1 MTQTNSNAASMPII
15 RVGGSKGTKPLPTP
29 LAAGYWEDAF
39 RTHLMKLKPR
49 DRERLRAMTSNLTF
63 DQACSKDLLE
73 PLREHYERRMTFSFL
88 QRVGLLAQHCISFAR
103 AVDVAMGGGPS
114 ATAWI
119 WGGIRFLLEVSAAA
133 TRLHD
138 SIIQM
143 LETLCA
149 YLSLFEKWTV
159 MFPASDYSELAES
172 IKKTCFAFGAFLV
185 EGILYFRR
193 SSFVNLLCVFFVPSL
208 QDKFSKCQSQID
220 HHTRFVKLQLDTA
233 SLQENQ
239 KHNKE
244 ITHLL
249 QSMPQQSTAVQISF
263 PFRFLQNC
271 IRNDQFFGREAQLD
285 QLHSY
290 LTTPPQGTGAS
301 AGMRSVVIHGLG
313 GCGKSSVAKEYMY
326 RQMNRYDVV
335 LWLYADSAA
344 KLESQYI
351 LLANSMGIKVPESQ
365 AVVAVSQWI
374 THLTGTILVVFDNAD
389 NPAILSSYWPKAA
402 QGSIIIT
409 SNNPTT
415 GEEGFAE
422 NGIAIR
428 EFSDETGSRFLVS
441 LLGASIPLTQD
452 ELAATHALSR
462 LYGGLP
468 LALRQAAS
476 FMRNKRCT
484 PTQFSRL
491 YETRFAEI
499 DSLQLPNYPKTI
511 VNVWN
516 MSLSTLSEDSLVIL
530 DIAALLD
537 PDSVPTEMFY
547 QSKVDYSRG
556 KFMMDEMRV
565 LGALEGLAKQSL
577 VEINTAERSL
587 NIHRFFQLATF
598 RRLNEDPER
607 FLDVIGLAAGVVRNF
622 LPHDDFTAVR
632 EPSGWK
638 RVQRTINHILSLREK
653 TQGVISED
661 GARVL
666 LDSLAHLINYGYQ
679 TGQYNLGEDAFR
691 KAQSLI
697 KHIPNPDHNLL
708 SAMYFHYTRMTTE
721 DGKLRE
727 ALSSIQL
734 SRFHVE
740 EAAKHNPSTRK
751 TPLYIR
757 IISNQGVGYT
767 AVEKFVE
774 SERFHLEAIA
784 ACVEH
789 GLEELCS
796 LGNLTQN
803 LGSCYLWMGDLERAQ
818 QTLELALTQPNRN
831 REGAMYTMGNLLL
844 RLKRYD
850 EALNLHKEVLQ
861 IYMDTLGPE
870 HLITAD
876 SWYKLGCIFLID
888 GFEGTDRTEAEY
900 VLPPPFLYLLA
911 IYFLRHRDDL
921 IDIGAPD
928 AASVKWWLSKT
939 LGPQS
944 EEGQALNEAAMDYL
958 TSRLGNDLPQ
968 GKEPWELFDSLMVK
982 YLLLKGVDID
992 EVGIKG
998 PAVDEYYSDMR
1009 SPFHQAAT
1017 EGYTEMALFLINVG
1031 VNIYHKDPVG
1041 RTAEDLALERD
1052 HTEILNALLPNA
1064 LRRKMGAIE

>member
-1 MTQTNSNAASMPII
+1 MTQTTNNAAANPSPS
-15 RVGGSKGTKPLPTP
+15 VDGGKGTKTP
-29 LAAGYWEDAF
+29 STPAADYWEDAF
-39 RTHLMKLKPR
+39 KTHLMKLKLR
-49 DRERLRAMTSNLTF
+49 DRERLRASTSNLTF
-63 DQACSKDLLE
+63 DQASFKDLLE
-73 PLREHYERRMTFSFL
+73 PLRERYEGQKTFSFL
-88 QRVGLLAQHCISFAR
+88 QRVSLLAQHCISFAK
-103 AVDVAMGGGPS
+103 AVDVAVGGGPS
-114 ATAWI
+114 AAAWI

-133 TRLHD
+133 ARLHD

-159 MFPASDYSELAES
+159 IFPASDYSDLAES
-172 IKKTCFAFGAFLV
+172 IKKTCFAFVAFLV
-185 EGILYFRR
+185 AGILYFRR
-193 SSFVNLLCVFFVPSL
+193 SSFVNLLRVLFVPSL
-208 QDKFSKCQSQID
+208 QDKFSKCKIQID

-233 SLQENQ
+233 GLQENQ
-239 KHNKE
+239 NHKKE
-244 ITHLL
+244 ITRLL
-249 QSMPQQSTAVQISF
+249 QTTPQQTTAIRVSF

-290 LTTPPQGTGAS
+290 LTTPPQGTGAG
-301 AGMRSVVIHGLG
+301 AGGARMRSVVIHGLG

-335 LWLYADSAA
+335 LWLYADSTA
-344 KLESQYI
+344 KLDSQYI
-351 LLANSMGIKVPESQ
+351 VLASSLGIKVPESR

-374 THLTGTILVVFDNAD
+374 THLTGTILIVFDNAD
-389 NPAILSSYWPKAA
+389 NPAILSSYWPKAP

-415 GEEGFAE
+415 REEGFAE
-422 NGIAIR
+422 NGIALR
-428 EFSDETGSRFLVS
+428 EFSDETGSQFLVS
-441 LLGASIPLTQD
+441 LLGAPATLTQD
-452 ELAATHALSR
+452 ELAATHTLSR
-462 LYGGLP
+462 QYGGLP

-499 DSLQLPNYPKTI
+499 DSLQLPNYPKTV

-547 QSKVDYSRG
+547 QSKVDHSRG
-556 KFMMDEMRV
+556 KFMTNEMRV

-598 RRLNEDPER
+598 RRLNQDRER
-607 FLDVIGLAAGVVRNF
+607 FLGVIRLAAGVVRGF

-632 EPSGWK
+632 EPSSWN
-638 RVQRTINHILSLREK
+638 RVQRVINHILSLHEK

-661 GARVL
+661 GSRVL
-666 LDSLAHLINYGYQ
+666 LDSLADLINYGYQ
-679 TGQYNLGEDAFR
+679 TGQYNLGEAAFR
-691 KAQSLI
+691 KAQNLI
-697 KHIPNPDHNLL
+697 KHIPNPDHSLL
-708 SAMYFHYTRMTTE
+708 SVMYFHYTRMTTE
-721 DGKLRE
+721 DGQLRE

-734 SRFHVE
+734 SRFHAE
-740 EAAKHNPSTRK
+740 QAAKHNPSTRK
-751 TPLYIR
+751 TPLYLR
-757 IISNQGVGYT
+757 IISNQGVAHT

-784 ACVEH
+784 TCVEH

-818 QTLELALTQPNRN
+818 RTLELALTQPNRN

-844 RLKRYD
+844 RLKRY
-850 EALNLHKEVLQ
+850 EEGLELHKEVLQ

-876 SWYKLGCIFLID
+876 SWYKLGCIFSID
-888 GFEGTDRTEAEY
+888 DFEGMDRTEAERCFRQGLKITQ
-900 VLPPPFLYLLA
+900 LPANTGNSISATLTARLQ
-911 IYFLRHRDDL
+911 
-921 IDIGAPD
+921 
-928 AASVKWWLSKT
+928 WWLSKT

-944 EEGQALNEAAMDYL
+944 KEGQDLNDVAIKYL

-968 GKEPWELFDSLMVK
+968 GKEPWELFDSLVC
-982 YLLLKGVDID
+982 YW
-992 EVGIKG
+992 
-998 PAVDEYYSDMR
+998 SR
-1009 SPFHQAAT
+1009 
-1017 EGYTEMALFLINVG
+1017 
-1031 VNIYHKDPVG
+1031 
-1041 RTAEDLALERD
+1041 
-1052 HTEILNALLPNA
+1052 
-1064 LRRKMGAIE
+1064 